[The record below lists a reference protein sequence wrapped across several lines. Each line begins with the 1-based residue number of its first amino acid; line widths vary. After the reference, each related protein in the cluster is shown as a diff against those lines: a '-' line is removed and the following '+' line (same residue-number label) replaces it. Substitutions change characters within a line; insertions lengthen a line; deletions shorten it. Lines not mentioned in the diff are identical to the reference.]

1 MTAQRGLAP
10 LPPSWPRWVLR
21 LSLTL
26 AASLLLSQS
35 ITAGLFLADF
45 VPEGQRWVHVDI
57 AGPAFTDKAYGY
69 TPKGGTGAGVR
80 TLVALAED
88 MAVGRRGR

>member
-1 MTAQRGLAP
+1 
-10 LPPSWPRWVLR
+10 
-21 LSLTL
+21 
-26 AASLLLSQS
+26 
-35 ITAGLFLADF
+35 

-69 TPKGGTGAGVR
+69 TQKGGTGAGVR

-88 MAVGRRGR
+88 MAASS

>member
-1 MTAQRGLAP
+1 MRAKLDSSIADLTNVGN
-10 LPPSWPRWVLR
+10 RWGGAL
-21 LSLTL
+21 
-26 AASLLLSQS
+26 
-35 ITAGLFLADF
+35 TAGLFLAEF

-88 MAVGRRGR
+88 MAAGR

>member
-1 MTAQRGLAP
+1 AE
-10 LPPSWPRWVLR
+10 
-21 LSLTL
+21 
-26 AASLLLSQS
+26 
-35 ITAGLFLADF
+35 F

-69 TPKGGTGAGVR
+69 TQKGGTGAGVR

-88 MAVGRRGR
+88 MAASS